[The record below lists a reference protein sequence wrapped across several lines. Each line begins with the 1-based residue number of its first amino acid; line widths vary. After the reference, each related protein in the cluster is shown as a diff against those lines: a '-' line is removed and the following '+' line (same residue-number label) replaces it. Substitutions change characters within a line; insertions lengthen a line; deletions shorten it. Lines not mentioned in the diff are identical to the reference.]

1 MKEKIEM
8 IIFCCIVVLFLA
20 GGLIFS
26 AWRDYR
32 WPKKYLEDKN
42 YLVFSVQKNVID
54 IFHPY
59 SIFKP
64 PIVRLGLIRKES
76 LKKINDEVFYV
87 EVLWVS
93 KEIGK
98 KNVREEEFK
107 YLLDCKN
114 YRTGWNEKGENIEN
128 VEEIR
133 KEPEGI
139 KWLVFKEKEGI
150 KSCQKECNIIK
161 EFLNSKQL

>member
-8 IIFCCIVVLFLA
+8 IIFCCIVVLLLA
-20 GGLIFS
+20 GGIVFS

-32 WPKKYLEDKN
+32 WSKKYLKDKN

-54 IFHPY
+54 IFYPY

-64 PIVRLGLIRKES
+64 PIVRVGLIKKES
-76 LKKINDEVFYV
+76 LKKISNEIFYV
-87 EVLWVS
+87 EGLWVS

-98 KNVREEEFK
+98 KNVKEEEFK

-114 YRTGWNEKGENIEN
+114 YRTGRNEEGEDIEKIGRELKS
-128 VEEIR
+128 V
-133 KEPEGI
+133 
-139 KWLVFKEKEGI
+139 KWFVSEDGEVI
-150 KSCQKECNIIK
+150 KSYQKECNIIK